1 MLKIFGSKVDKLSH
15 QKKSLVLKRDK
26 LDKDMKERNA
36 NRGNKIQALE
46 NAAATDYE
54 ETQKKIVE
62 LNRKI
67 DKKIREIQSEQTYV
81 QEVAQSETAEY
92 LKDQKQMLKTKETET
107 VATTMKKETKE
118 IKVNKK

>member
-1 MLKIFGSKVDKLSH
+1 MFKIFGSKVDRLSH

-92 LKDQKQMLKTKETET
+92 LKEQKNILKAKETET

-118 IKVNKK
+118 IKINKK

>member
-26 LDKDMKERNA
+26 LDKAMKERNA

-92 LKDQKQMLKTKETET
+92 LKDQKQILKTKETET